1 MDGIDCHFNFCT
13 SYIGFEVWSSI
24 GENHNREPTQLA
36 VYIGVNSFCYSLTDI
51 FDDINCRIMV
61 AEDGSGNREEFF
73 SMDVCVYMDVYY
85 YEFYNSC
92 LLWPKTVPAG
102 TIYW

>member
-1 MDGIDCHFNFCT
+1 
-13 SYIGFEVWSSI
+13 
-24 GENHNREPTQLA
+24 
-36 VYIGVNSFCYSLTDI
+36 
-51 FDDINCRIMV
+51 MV

-85 YEFYNSC
+85 YELYNSC
-92 LLWPKTVPAG
+92 LLWPKTVPAV